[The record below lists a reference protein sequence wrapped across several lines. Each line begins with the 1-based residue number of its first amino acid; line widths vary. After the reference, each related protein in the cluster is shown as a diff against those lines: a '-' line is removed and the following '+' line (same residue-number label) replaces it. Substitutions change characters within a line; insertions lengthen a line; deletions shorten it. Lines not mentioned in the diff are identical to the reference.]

1 MLVALVLSLGACVGH
16 FDGDREGPTAT
27 GGKGPPVVVPPPG
40 KDDDPI
46 TGPIASAP
54 GPSSRLVR
62 LNHKQWANTVGDL
75 FRLGAPATQAKTFLS
90 ESVRSSFDNNGS
102 MLEVSPELWQDYQK
116 AAEAVANQ
124 VARDPKLLAGLV
136 PSSAPGD
143 AAGKVRALVQNLGLR
158 AYRRPLTD
166 VEVSRYVNL
175 FNQGP
180 SLIGSMDAFADGA
193 ELLITYLL
201 QSPHFLYRAELST
214 GAVAGKVPLGDY
226 EVASRLSYGLA
237 NTMPDDQ
244 LLAAAAARK
253 LHTREDVQGHAQ
265 RLLASPRGQ
274 ETLRD
279 FHEQLFHTASYST
292 IKRDPMR
299 QPAFTPGLGD
309 AMRQESQTFIND
321 VVFARDKG
329 VTELLTARY
338 TFANSK
344 LAALYGAKV
353 PAPAAGDPFVRLE
366 LDPGQRAG
374 LFTQIGFLGSNDNA
388 TDTTPRPIMRGKHM
402 NLDVLCT
409 DLPSPPNVPPLP
421 PMSTGKTNRELIA
434 AFTEQ
439 PGSICVSCHGA
450 LINPLGFAFE
460 HYDAVGRWRDTDNG
474 SPVDATG
481 NFEFTEGKK
490 SFDGALELMD
500 IVSKGRQAHE
510 CYARR
515 LFEYLYGRDMTAGSA
530 ADGNLIQEVGRRSR
544 LSASVKAM
552 VLDLLTTDAFL
563 ARLP

>member
-1 MLVALVLSLGACVGH
+1 
-16 FDGDREGPTAT
+16 
-27 GGKGPPVVVPPPG
+27 
-40 KDDDPI
+40 
-46 TGPIASAP
+46 
-54 GPSSRLVR
+54 
-62 LNHKQWANTVGDL
+62 
-75 FRLGAPATQAKTFLS
+75 
-90 ESVRSSFDNNGS
+90 
-102 MLEVSPELWQDYQK
+102 
-116 AAEAVANQ
+116 
-124 VARDPKLLAGLV
+124 
-136 PSSAPGD
+136 
-143 AAGKVRALVQNLGLR
+143 
-158 AYRRPLTD
+158 
-166 VEVSRYVNL
+166 EVSRYVNL

-265 RLLASPRGQ
+265 RLLASARGQ

-309 AMRQESQTFIND
+309 AMRQESATFIND

-460 HYDAVGRWRDTDNG
+460 LYDAVGRWRDTDNG
-474 SPVDATG
+474 QPVNA
-481 NFEFTEGKK
+481 K
-490 SFDGALELMD
+490 SSYDLDEVTKSYDGAIELMGLIAD
-500 IVSKGRQAHE
+500 SKQAHD

-515 LFEYLYGRDMTAGSA
+515 LFEFMYGREIVTATGG
-530 ADGNLIQEVGRRSR
+530 DGPLVVEVGRRSKGD
-544 LSASVKAM
+544 ASIRSM
-552 VLDLLTTDAFL
+552 ILDL
-563 ARLP
+563 